1 MTFEPG
7 NPARA
12 SSSNELGKGITMNRL
27 AGKVAIV
34 TGAASGIGRAIAIRF
49 AEEGAR
55 VVVADI
61 IDSPK
66 EGGLPTEQEIVNAS
80 GQAMRRHCDISRW
93 EDVDEMITHTVQ
105 EWGAL
110 DIMVNNAAHWT
121 TTRLTDTTSDQWR
134 SVQAVNSDGYFYCCK
149 RAVQQMLNQPIKGDA
164 RGRIVNITSQHGMIG
179 APNDVAYGVGKAA
192 SVYLTRQIATDYGRD
207 HIVCNAVAPG
217 RIITGKSGVSM
228 DETSLAAARQRTP
241 YPRLGRPNDVANA
254 ALFLASDEAGFISG
268 VNLMVD
274 GGWSAS

>member
-1 MTFEPG
+1 
-7 NPARA
+7 
-12 SSSNELGKGITMNRL
+12 MNRL

-49 AEEGAR
+49 AEEGAK

-61 IDSPK
+61 IDKPK
-66 EGGLPTEQEIVNAS
+66 EGGLPTEQEIISAG
-80 GQAMRRHCDISRW
+80 GQAMSLHCDISKW
-93 EDVDEMITHTVQ
+93 DDVDAMISRTVQ

-121 TTRLTDTTSDQWR
+121 TTRLTDTSPDQWR

-149 RAVQQMLNQPIKGDA
+149 RAVQQMLTQPVLGDA

-192 SVYLTRQIATDYGRD
+192 SVYLTRQIATDYGRE
-207 HIVCNAVAPG
+207 HIICNAVAPG
-217 RIITGKSGVSM
+217 RIVTGKPGVST
-228 DETSLAAARQRTP
+228 DEAGLAIARQRTP
-241 YPRLGRPNDVANA
+241 YPRLGRSNDVANA
-254 ALFLASDEAGFISG
+254 ALFLASDEASFISG

>member
-1 MTFEPG
+1 M
-7 NPARA
+7 
-12 SSSNELGKGITMNRL
+12 
-27 AGKVAIV
+27 

-49 AEEGAR
+49 AEEGAK

-61 IDSPK
+61 IDKPK
-66 EGGLPTEQEIVNAS
+66 EGGLPTEQEII
-80 GQAMRRHCDISRW
+80 QAGGEALRIRCDISKW
-93 EDVDEMITHTVQ
+93 DDVDAMISRTVQ

-121 TTRLTDTTSDQWR
+121 TTRLTDTSPDQWR

-149 RAVQQMLNQPIKGDA
+149 RAVQQMLTQPVLGDA

-192 SVYLTRQIATDYGRD
+192 SVYLTRQIATDYGRE
-207 HIVCNAVAPG
+207 HIICNAVAPG
-217 RIITGKSGVSM
+217 RIITGKPGVST
-228 DETSLAAARQRTP
+228 DEVGLATARQRTP
-241 YPRLGRPNDVANA
+241 YPRLGRSNDVANA
-254 ALFLASDEAGFISG
+254 ALFLASDEASFISG